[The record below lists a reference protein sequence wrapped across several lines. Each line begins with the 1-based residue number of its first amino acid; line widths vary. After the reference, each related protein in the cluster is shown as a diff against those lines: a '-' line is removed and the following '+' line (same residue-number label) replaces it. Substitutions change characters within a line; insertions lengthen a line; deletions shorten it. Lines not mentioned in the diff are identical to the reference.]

1 MSIHLKKTA
10 YGIMNGKDLTKPM
23 ERSLEDGTVTLVQDA
38 FVATG
43 TLKGNVVNLSG
54 KTEDNTHHMLKMV
67 LMDNVFIYH
76 SEVWKKDMIV
86 DTQWAHVRRLKE

>member
-1 MSIHLKKTA
+1 MDKSNPIVAFLEGEWQCETVRVCDGEISKNSYEETMRKKLMSIHLKKTA

-43 TLKGNVVNLSG
+43 TFKGNVVNLSG
-54 KTEDNTHHMLKMV
+54 KT
-67 LMDNVFIYH
+67 
-76 SEVWKKDMIV
+76 
-86 DTQWAHVRRLKE
+86 